1 MTTNNKRS
9 GNEKPLPWRGAGVG
23 FDLDSY
29 REILDT
35 LTRNKSRSLLTG
47 FGVFWGVF
55 MLVALM
61 GGGQGLKELLEQ
73 NFEGFA
79 QNTAMIWAQQT
90 TKPYKGFRKGRW
102 WAMEYRDIERLRQ
115 RVPELDVIA
124 PVLFGSW
131 GTTNTAYYGDQKT
144 QPHIQGVTPD
154 YADIVAPR
162 MYYGRYINSM
172 DMREHRKVCVLGK
185 KVYKDLFREGGDP
198 CGKSIRI
205 DSTWYQVIGVD
216 YNASGS
222 MNFNGR
228 AEEKITLP
236 LTLVQQTYNR
246 GHEVDMIAVT
256 GRQGV
261 VMSTLAPRIRETIAR
276 SHYIDPTDEQGVMV
290 FNTEVLFQ
298 LLDNLFRG
306 VNFLIWLVGL
316 GTLLAGAIGVSNIM
330 MVTVRERTTEIGIRR
345 AIGATPRMILTQIIA
360 ESIVLTLV
368 AGMSGILF
376 AVLIL
381 QMLEMGNMEDGIV
394 TAHFQVG
401 FWTALFAALVVS
413 VMGVLAG
420 LAPAARAMSIK
431 PVDAMRDE

>member
-1 MTTNNKRS
+1 MR
-9 GNEKPLPWRGAGVG
+9 V
-23 FDLDSY
+23 DLDSY

-35 LTRNKSRSLLTG
+35 LTRNKSRSFLTG

-55 MLVALM
+55 MLIALI
-61 GGGQGLKELLEQ
+61 GGGQGLKEMLQ
-73 NFEGFA
+73 SNFEGFA
-79 QNTAMIWAQQT
+79 TNTVMIWSQQT

-102 WAMEYRDIERLRQ
+102 WTMDEKDIERLRQ
-115 RVPELDVIA
+115 RVPELDVVA
-124 PVLFGSW
+124 PILFSPW
-131 GTTNTAYYGDQKT
+131 GKSNTAYYGEQRT
-144 QPHIQGVTPD
+144 IPRIQGVTPE
-154 YADIVAPR
+154 YAEVVSPK
-162 MYYGRYINSM
+162 MYYGRFINQVDIM
-172 DMREHRKVCVLGK
+172 EHRKVCVLGK
-185 KVYKDLFREGGDP
+185 KIYKDLFKEGGDP
-198 CGKSIRI
+198 CGKSIRV
-205 DSTWYQVIGVD
+205 DSTYYEVIGVD
-216 YNASGS
+216 YNSAGI
-222 MNFNGR
+222 NFNGR

-246 GHEVDMIAVT
+246 GTEVDLIAAT
-256 GRQGV
+256 GRPGV
-261 VMSTLAPRIRETIAR
+261 VMSKLSPRIRETIAR
-276 SHYIDPTDEQGVMV
+276 AHYVDPTDEQGAMV

-298 LLDNLFRG
+298 MLDNLFKG

-345 AIGATPRMILTQIIA
+345 AIGATPRMILSQIIS
-360 ESIVLTLV
+360 ESMVLTLV

-381 QMLEMGNMEDGIV
+381 QMLELGNTEDGIL

-401 FWTALFAALVVS
+401 FWTAIVAALMVS
-413 VMGVLAG
+413 LMGVLAG

>member
-1 MTTNNKRS
+1 MMR
-9 GNEKPLPWRGAGVG
+9 V
-23 FDLDSY
+23 DLDSY

-35 LTRNKSRSLLTG
+35 LTRNKSRSFLTG

-55 MLVALM
+55 MLIALI
-61 GGGQGLKELLEQ
+61 GGGQGLKEILER

-79 QNTAMIWAQQT
+79 TNTVMIWSQQT

-102 WAMEYRDIERLRQ
+102 WTMDEKDINRLRQ
-115 RVPELDVIA
+115 RVPELDVVA
-124 PVLFGSW
+124 PILFTPW
-131 GTTNTAYYGDQKT
+131 GTSNTAYYGEQKT
-144 QPHIQGVTPD
+144 IPSVQGVTPE
-154 YADIVAPR
+154 YAEVVAPK
-162 MYYGRYINSM
+162 MYYGRFINEM
-172 DMREHRKVCVLGK
+172 DVLEHRKVCVLGK
-185 KVYKDLFREGGDP
+185 KIYKDLFKEGGDP
-198 CGKSIRI
+198 CGKSIRV
-205 DSTWYQVIGVD
+205 DSTYYEVIGVD
-216 YNASGS
+216 YNAAGI
-222 MNFNGR
+222 NFNGR

-246 GHEVDMIAVT
+246 GSQVDLIAAT
-256 GRQGV
+256 GRPGV
-261 VMSTLAPRIRETIAR
+261 VMSKLSPRIRETIAR
-276 SHYIDPTDEQGVMV
+276 AHYVDPTDEQGAMV

-298 LLDNLFRG
+298 MLDNLFKG

-345 AIGATPRMILTQIIA
+345 AIGATPRMILSQIIS

-381 QMLEMGNMEDGIV
+381 QMLELGNTEDGIL

-401 FWTALFAALVVS
+401 FWTAIVAALMVS
-413 VMGVLAG
+413 LMGVLAG